1 MIVVDT
7 NVIAYLYLPTE
18 FTEQAEQLLGQ
29 EPVWT
34 APLLW
39 RSEFRNVLAL
49 YLRRQLIGFEKT
61 LQLQMEAEALMSEN
75 EYEIGSFDVM
85 TLVRESRCSAY
96 DCEFVALATNL
107 RTTLV
112 TMDQSILREF
122 PNTAV
127 SLTSFLSCPT

>member
-7 NVIAYLYLPTE
+7 NIITYLYLPSE
-18 FTEQAEQLLGQ
+18 FMGQAEQLLEQ
-29 EPVWT
+29 DPVWT

-49 YLRRQLIGFEKT
+49 YTRKQLIEFE
-61 LQLQMEAEALMSEN
+61 QAIQIMMAAEFLMREN

-85 TLVRESRCSAY
+85 KLVRESRCSAY
-96 DCEFVALATNL
+96 DCEFVALAVNL

-112 TMDQSILREF
+112 TMDQAILRNF

-127 SLTSFLSCPT
+127 SLTEFVS

>member
-18 FTEQAEQLLGQ
+18 CTEQAEQLLEQ

-49 YLRRQLIGFEKT
+49 YLRRQLIGFEKA
-61 LQLQMEAEALMSEN
+61 LQLQMEAETLMSEN
-75 EYEIGSFDVM
+75 EYEIDSFDVM
-85 TLVRESRCSAY
+85 KLVRESRCSAY

-127 SLTSFLSCPT
+127 SLTSFLS